1 MITQSILVSIF
12 TLSICLKDEKCYRRF
27 TSGMRLLARNSQA
40 TSSTSRVSAL
50 LLYSCSLLV
59 CKVTTGNRTC
69 QRNRATSLTGG
80 SGPPPSWL
88 SGGAGSRA
96 RCRAVLWKVGDPS
109 LSASGGGGS
118 KGDAEFAQSTH
129 CTVRFTQLFCSQ
141 CKYGQPHSS
150 LALLPQHTSRGEG

>member
-1 MITQSILVSIF
+1 MKSATGALHRGCGSLQETARLPPPPPVYQ
-12 TLSICLKDEKCYRRF
+12 LSSFIPAACLFAKSPQEI
-27 TSGMRLLARNSQA
+27 GLAKE
-40 TSSTSRVSAL
+40 T
-50 LLYSCSLLV
+50 
-59 CKVTTGNRTC
+59 
-69 QRNRATSLTGG
+69 ATSLTGG